1 VTKQRIAGRDLDL
14 TYGVDDT
21 QSPDL
26 PIFGRTA
33 AHQSQQQQQQHEQG
47 WLTGALPS
55 ADADQVTP
63 EASATAAAAAYA
75 AESPVDAMAGGTA
88 AAAGDDEDTTGQLY
102 SSLIHSN
109 MGGMSS
115 RDVDMQEDQAAEP
128 GTTCT

>member
-1 VTKQRIAGRDLDL
+1 LDN
-14 TYGVDDT
+14 T

-33 AHQSQQQQQQHEQG
+33 AHQSQQQQQEQE
-47 WLTGALPS
+47 WLVSARDATAAPS
-55 ADADQVTP
+55 NDADQITP
-63 EASATAAAAAYA
+63 DASAAAPATYTADT
-75 AESPVDAMAGGTA
+75 PVDAKTGAA
-88 AAAGDDEDTTGQLY
+88 ASAAAGDDEDTTGQLY

-128 GTTCT
+128 GATYDLRIAWSGT